1 MRCVVMA
8 EQNNNGKIE
17 EYREIH
23 DWFLRHGGSNE
34 DGRLSRNFN
43 WADQDLLDTQL
54 ESWKPPSD
62 SRMNSASSLSLIKGR
77 KFFVIAGC
85 ELTYFCDFLKANG
98 GIVHHTF
105 EQNSAM
111 DPYSELINP
120 QCPLWGFEPDHL
132 IVSQVQTIRSL
143 LGKNERERG
152 TWTKE
157 EQLDALKSVTTS
169 LEWSIARIR
178 EEIDSPIWIFTHPMI
193 SSPSHGIFDYRGID
207 GLGQYEF
214 ISHFKMMQ
222 YDIARG
228 FPEVFLLDTDIAL
241 ERVGKL
247 NETGS
252 SGHIKANEI
261 MGGHPT
267 ESGGFLLGEYFN
279 FQMAIISKEVQRVK
293 CVVLDCDN
301 TLWKGIIREDG
312 ESGISI
318 FRNRLYRLW
327 QLTQRGIILCLCSK
341 NDPEDSEMIMRA
353 LSTYIDFDKHIVA
366 KRINWHPKSANISSL
381 ADELNIGIDSLAF
394 FDDSQFERAE
404 VEAALPEVMVYDAE
418 KIEEAPDWY
427 NFHSFGDL
435 TQDGSK
441 RTELYKNESVRKVA
455 ESESGSDFE
464 DFLMSCEFRLEM
476 RAPQPSELARVAEL
490 IQRTNQMNATLNRS
504 DLSEIQRL
512 FEDQDVT
519 ILISKLGDKF
529 GDYGIIGVII
539 ARINTSIMSIQELAF
554 SCRAMGRKVE
564 HCLIE
569 ELIGLADSEDVTD
582 IEIDVTKTS
591 RNNQIISTLEE
602 IGFIESEIG
611 PDGMATFQLEIDEIS
626 GRRFPP
632 WFTLTEGIGD
642 GG

>member
-1 MRCVVMA
+1 MDD
-8 EQNNNGKIE
+8 ETIDSNIE

-23 DWFLRHGGSNE
+23 EWFLRHGGDNE
-34 DGRLSRNFN
+34 DGRLSKSFN
-43 WADQDLLDTQL
+43 WADEDWLNAQL
-54 ESWKPPSD
+54 ESWKSSPD
-62 SRMNSASSLSLIKGR
+62 SRMNSASSLALIRDR
-77 KFFVIAGC
+77 KFYVIAGC

-120 QCPLWGFEPDHL
+120 QCPVWDYKPDH
-132 IVSQVQTIRSL
+132 IIISQVQTIRSL

-152 TWTKE
+152 SWAKSG
-157 EQLDALKSVTTS
+157 QMDALQSVASS
-169 LEWSIARIR
+169 LEWSIAKIR
-178 EEIDSPIWIFTHPMI
+178 ETLDAPIWIFTHPMVN
-193 SSPSHGIFDYRGID
+193 SPSHGMFDYRGID

-214 ISHFKMMQ
+214 TTHFKLMQ
-222 YDIARG
+222 YDIARS
-228 FPEVFLLDTDIAL
+228 FPAVYLLDTDIAF

-247 NETGS
+247 NEPGS
-252 SGHIKANEI
+252 LGMIKPNEI

-293 CVVLDCDN
+293 CVALDCDN

-353 LSTYIDFDKHIVA
+353 LSTYLDFDQHIVA
-366 KRINWHPKSANISSL
+366 HRINWSPKSANISSL
-381 ADELNIGIDSLAF
+381 AKELNIGIDSIAV
-394 FDDSQFERAE
+394 FDDSPFERAE
-404 VEAALPEVMVYDAE
+404 IEATLPEVMVYDAE
-418 KIEEAPDWY
+418 KIEESPDWF

-441 RTELYKNESVRKVA
+441 RTELYKNETDRKVA

-476 RAPQPSELARVAEL
+476 RMPEPSELARVAEL

-504 DLSEIQRL
+504 DLSEVQRL
-512 FEDQDVT
+512 FEDENVT

-539 ARINTSIMSIQELAF
+539 AVTNNSNLLIKELAF

-564 HCLIE
+564 HSLIE
-569 ELIGLADSEDVTD
+569 ELIGIAREGGISI
-582 IEIDVTKTS
+582 IEIAVTKTS
-591 RNNQIISTLEE
+591 RNNQIIATLGE
-602 IGFIESEIG
+602 IEFNEVEVGSG
-611 PDGMATFQLEIDEIS
+611 DTSTFQLKIDDIS

-632 WFTLTEGIGD
+632 WFSITEGIGD
-642 GG
+642 WG

>member
-1 MRCVVMA
+1 M
-8 EQNNNGKIE
+8 EDETNGGKIGG
-17 EYREIH
+17 YREFH
-23 DWFLRHGGSNE
+23 EWFLRHGGSNE
-34 DGRLSRNFN
+34 DGRLSKNFN
-43 WADQDLLDTQL
+43 WGDQDWLNSLS
-54 ESWKPPSD
+54 ESWTPSSD
-62 SRMNSASSLSLIKGR
+62 SRMKSAISLSLIKGR
-77 KFFVIAGC
+77 KFYVIAGC
-85 ELTYFCDFLKANG
+85 ELTYFCDFLKVNG

-111 DPYSELINP
+111 DPYSELMNP
-120 QCPLWGFEPDHL
+120 QCPIWDYKPDHL
-132 IVSQVQTIRSL
+132 IISQVQNIRSL

-152 TWTKE
+152 FWSKD
-157 EQLDALKSVTTS
+157 EQMTSLKSIANS
-169 LEWSIARIR
+169 LEWSISKIR
-178 EEIDSPIWIFTHPMI
+178 EKLDSPIWVFTHPMI
-193 SSPSHGIFDYRGID
+193 NSPSHGMFDYRGID
-207 GLGQYEF
+207 GLGQYE
-214 ISHFKMMQ
+214 IITHFKLMQ
-222 YDIARG
+222 YDIARS
-228 FPEVFLLDTDIAL
+228 FPAAYLLDSDLAF

-247 NETGS
+247 NEPGS
-252 SGHIKANEI
+252 SGQIRPNEA

-267 ESGGFLLGEYFN
+267 ESGGFLIGEYFN

-301 TLWKGIIREDG
+301 TLWDGIIREDG

-341 NDPEDSEMIMRA
+341 NDPEDSEMIMKA
-353 LSTYIDFDKHIVA
+353 LSTYLDFDQKIVS
-366 KRINWHPKSANISSL
+366 KRINWNPKSANISSL
-381 ADELNIGIDSLAF
+381 AEELNIGTDSIAF
-394 FDDSQFERAE
+394 FDDSPFERAE
-404 VEAALPEVMVYDAE
+404 VEAILPEVMVYDAA
-418 KIEEAPDWY
+418 KIEESLDWF

-441 RTELYKNESVRKVA
+441 RTELYKNESVRKEA
-455 ESESGSDFE
+455 ESESGPDFE
-464 DFLMSCEFRLEM
+464 DFLISCEFRLEM
-476 RAPQPSELARVAEL
+476 RVPEPSELARVAEL

-512 FEDQDVT
+512 FEDEKVT

-539 ARINTSIMSIQELAF
+539 ASTRDSIMSVKELAF

-569 ELIGLADSEDVTD
+569 ELIGLASAEDVTN

-602 IGFIESEIG
+602 IGFLESEVG
-611 PDGMATFQLEIDEIS
+611 SDGTATFQLKIDEIS
-626 GRRFPP
+626 GRRFPA
-632 WFTLTEGIGD
+632 WFSLTEGIGD